1 MLVKPHDFVALT
13 CGCGR
18 PTIRAA
24 RRRRRRLGDGV
35 PHRGSKGVYVGI
47 EIPCGGSVGM
57 EKQTL
62 EKLEAA
68 FEAVEKDLSGR
79 VTELARKS
87 IAGTLS
93 QDEQAEYEHIVRLN
107 DLLSMLKLQTEEYW
121 APRLA
126 S

>member
-1 MLVKPHDFVALT
+1 M
-13 CGCGR
+13 
-18 PTIRAA
+18 
-24 RRRRRRLGDGV
+24 
-35 PHRGSKGVYVGI
+35 
-47 EIPCGGSVGM
+47 EM

-79 VTELARKS
+79 VAELAAKS
-87 IAGTLS
+87 TAGTLS

-107 DLLSMLKLQTEEYW
+107 DLLSVLKLQAEEYW
-121 APRLA
+121 APRVA

>member
-1 MLVKPHDFVALT
+1 
-13 CGCGR
+13 
-18 PTIRAA
+18 
-24 RRRRRRLGDGV
+24 
-35 PHRGSKGVYVGI
+35 
-47 EIPCGGSVGM
+47 M

-68 FEAVEKDLSGR
+68 FEAVEKDFSER

-87 IAGTLS
+87 TAGTLS

-107 DLLSMLKLQTEEYW
+107 DLLSVLKLQTEEYW
-121 APRLA
+121 APRIA